1 MKYKKCLFL
10 IIITLIVFINLSQ
23 ILAQGSIDTLRSN
36 DKKVQEALNYYNQ
49 KNYEK
54 AKAMLE
60 NIINSNEKNAE
71 AHYYLGYTLFM
82 LKNLDGAIEECERAV
97 ELDNSNADYH
107 YDLGRLYGEDA
118 NDASIFRL
126 PFLAGNIKDEA
137 ETALNLNP
145 NHIGA
150 RLLLANFY
158 FQVPGIFG
166 GSYDKAI
173 EQATIATKLD
183 EWQGRILLIRIYNEL
198 EEYNK
203 AESECKLLEN
213 INSDNQ
219 ELQLVLYNEYG
230 SLLIKQNRINEA
242 IEKYKKTVSL
252 APNKSWTHNS
262 LGNAY
267 LLKGKYDEA
276 IAEFN
281 IALTINPNSE
291 YAKEKLGET
300 NEKRINE

>member
-1 MKYKKCLFL
+1 MKT
-10 IIITLIVFINLSQ
+10 ITLILFFALTQ
-23 ILAQGSIDTLRSN
+23 ILAQGSIDTLRSS
-36 DKKVQEALNYYNQ
+36 DKNVQDALNYYNQ
-49 KNYEK
+49 KNYKK
-54 AKAMLE
+54 AKAILE
-60 NIINSNEKNAE
+60 QILDSNEKNAE

-82 LKNLDGAIEECERAV
+82 LKDLDGAIEECERAV
-97 ELDNSNADYH
+97 ELDNDNADYH

-126 PFLAGNIKDEA
+126 PSLGSKIRMEA

-145 NHIGA
+145 DHIGA

-158 FQVPGIFG
+158 FQAPGIFG

-173 EQATIATKLD
+173 EHATIAAKLD

-198 EEYNK
+198 EEYKK
-203 AESECKLLEN
+203 AEKECKLLEN
-213 INSDNQ
+213 IESENQ
-219 ELQLVLYNEYG
+219 ELQLVFFNEYG
-230 SLLIKQNRINEA
+230 SLLIKQNRIDEA
-242 IEKYKKTVSL
+242 IDKYKRTVLL
-252 APNKSWTHNS
+252 APEKSWTHNS

-281 IALTINPNSE
+281 IALSINPDSE
-291 YAKEKLGET
+291 YAKEKLEET
-300 NEKRINE
+300 NEKRINK

>member
-1 MKYKKCLFL
+1 
-10 IIITLIVFINLSQ
+10 
-23 ILAQGSIDTLRSN
+23 
-36 DKKVQEALNYYNQ
+36 
-49 KNYEK
+49 
-54 AKAMLE
+54 
-60 NIINSNEKNAE
+60 
-71 AHYYLGYTLFM
+71 M

-97 ELDNSNADYH
+97 ELDNNNADYH

-126 PFLAGNIKDEA
+126 PSLGSKIRSEA
-137 ETALNLNP
+137 ETALRLNP

-150 RLLLANFY
+150 RVLLANFY
-158 FQVPGIFG
+158 FQAPGIFG

-173 EQATIATKLD
+173 EHATIAAKLD

-198 EEYNK
+198 EEYKK
-203 AESECKLLEN
+203 AEKECKLLEN
-213 INSDNQ
+213 IESDNQ
-219 ELQLVLYNEYG
+219 ELQLVLFNEYG
-230 SLLIKQNRINEA
+230 FLLIKQNRIDEA

-281 IALTINPNSE
+281 IALSINPDSE
-291 YAKEKLGET
+291 YAKEKLEET
-300 NEKRINE
+300 NDKRTNK

>member
-1 MKYKKCLFL
+1 MKT
-10 IIITLIVFINLSQ
+10 ITLIVFLALAQ
-23 ILAQGSIDTLRSN
+23 ILAQGSIDTLRSS
-36 DKKVQEALNYYNQ
+36 DKNVQDALNYYNQ

-54 AKAMLE
+54 AKAILE
-60 NIINSNEKNAE
+60 QTLDSNEKNAE

-82 LKNLDGAIEECERAV
+82 LKDLDAAIEECERAV
-97 ELDNSNADYH
+97 ELDSDNADYH

-126 PFLAGNIKDEA
+126 PSLGSKIRGEA

-145 NHIGA
+145 NHLGA
-150 RLLLANFY
+150 RVLLANFY
-158 FQVPGIFG
+158 FQAPGILG

-173 EQATIATKLD
+173 EHATIAAKLD

-198 EEYNK
+198 EEYKK
-203 AESECKLLEN
+203 AENECKLLEN
-213 INSDNQ
+213 LNSDNQ
-219 ELQLVLYNEYG
+219 ELQLVLFNEYG
-230 SLLIKQNRINEA
+230 FLLVKQNRIDEA

-267 LLKGKYDEA
+267 LLKGRYYEA

-281 IALTINPNSE
+281 IALSINPDSE
-291 YAKEKLGET
+291 YAKEKLEET
-300 NEKRINE
+300 NEKRKNK

>member
-1 MKYKKCLFL
+1 MLKT
-10 IIITLIVFINLSQ
+10 ITLIVFIALTQ

-54 AKAMLE
+54 AK
-60 NIINSNEKNAE
+60 IILDKIIDTNEKNAE
-71 AHYYLGYTLFM
+71 AHYYLAFTLFM
-82 LKNLDGAIEECERAV
+82 LKNLDDAIEECEKAV
-97 ELDNSNADYH
+97 ELDNNNADYH
-107 YDLGRLYGEDA
+107 FNLGRLYGEDA
-118 NDASIFRL
+118 ADASIFRL

-158 FQVPGIFG
+158 FQAPGIFG

-173 EQATIATKLD
+173 EHATIAAKLD

-203 AESECKLLEN
+203 AENECRLLEN
-213 INSDNQ
+213 IDTDNQ
-219 ELQLVLYNEYG
+219 ELQLVFFNEYG
-230 SLLIKQNRINEA
+230 FLLVKQNRIHEA

-276 IAEFN
+276 ITEFN
-281 IALTINPNSE
+281 MALTINPNSE
-291 YAKEKLGET
+291 YAKEKLEET
-300 NEKRINE
+300 NEKRTNK

>member
-1 MKYKKCLFL
+1 MLKTIIL
-10 IIITLIVFINLSQ
+10 ITIIALTQMF
-23 ILAQGSIDTLRSN
+23 AQASIDTLGSN

-60 NIINSNEKNAE
+60 KIIDSNEKNAE
-71 AHYYLGYTLFM
+71 AHYYLSYTLFM
-82 LKNLDGAIEECERAV
+82 LKNLDNAIEECVRAV
-97 ELDNSNADYH
+97 ELDNNNADYH

-118 NDASIFRL
+118 ADASIFRL

-137 ETALNLNP
+137 EIALRLNH

-158 FQVPGIFG
+158 FHAPGIFG

-173 EQATIATKLD
+173 EHATIAAKLD

-203 AESECKLLEN
+203 AENECKFLEN
-213 INSDNQ
+213 IENDNQ
-219 ELQLVLYNEYG
+219 GLQLVLYNEYCF
-230 SLLIKQNRINEA
+230 LLIKQNRIDEA
-242 IEKYKKTVSL
+242 IEKYKKNVSL

-262 LGNAY
+262 LGNVY

-281 IALTINPNSE
+281 IALTINPNSD
-291 YAKEKLGET
+291 YAKEKLEET
-300 NEKRINE
+300 TETRTNK

>member
-1 MKYKKCLFL
+1 MLKT
-10 IIITLIVFINLSQ
+10 ITLIVFIALTQ

-54 AKAMLE
+54 AK
-60 NIINSNEKNAE
+60 IILDKIIDTNEKNAE
-71 AHYYLGYTLFM
+71 AHYYLAFTLFM
-82 LKNLDGAIEECERAV
+82 LKNLDDAIEECEKAV
-97 ELDNSNADYH
+97 ELDNNNADYH
-107 YDLGRLYGEDA
+107 FNLGRLYGEDA
-118 NDASIFRL
+118 ADASIFRI
-126 PFLAGNIKDEA
+126 PFLVGKIKDEA
-137 ETALNLNP
+137 ETALKLNP

-150 RLLLANFY
+150 RILLANFY
-158 FQVPGIFG
+158 FHAPGILG

-173 EQATIATKLD
+173 EHAIIAAKLD
-183 EWQGRILLIRIYNEL
+183 EWQGRILLIRIYNKL
-198 EEYNK
+198 KKCNK
-203 AESECKLLEN
+203 AENECKLLEN
-213 INSDNQ
+213 IDTDNQ
-219 ELQLVLYNEYG
+219 ELQLVLFNEYG
-230 SLLIKQNRINEA
+230 SLLIKQNRIDEA

-262 LGNAY
+262 LGNVY

-291 YAKEKLGET
+291 YAKGKLEET
-300 NEKRINE
+300 NEKRTNK

>member
-1 MKYKKCLFL
+1 MKT
-10 IIITLIVFINLSQ
+10 IALIVFFALTQ
-23 ILAQGSIDTLRSN
+23 ILAQGSIDTLRSS
-36 DKKVQEALNYYNQ
+36 DKSVQDALNYYNQ

-54 AKAMLE
+54 AKAILE
-60 NIINSNEKNAE
+60 QILDSNEKNAE

-82 LKNLDGAIEECERAV
+82 LKDLEGAIEECERAV
-97 ELDNSNADYH
+97 ELDDDNADYH

-126 PFLAGNIKDEA
+126 PSLGSKITGEA
-137 ETALNLNP
+137 ETALQLNP

-150 RLLLANFY
+150 RILLANFY
-158 FQVPGIFG
+158 FQAPGILG

-173 EQATIATKLD
+173 EHATIAAKLD
-183 EWQGRILLIRIYNEL
+183 EWQGRILLIRIYNKL

-203 AESECKLLEN
+203 AENECKLLEN
-213 INSDNQ
+213 LNSDNQ
-219 ELQLVLYNEYG
+219 ELQLVLFNEYG
-230 SLLIKQNRINEA
+230 FLLLKQNRIDEA

-281 IALTINPNSE
+281 IALSINPDSE
-291 YAKEKLGET
+291 YAKEKLEET
-300 NEKRINE
+300 NKKRTNK

>member
-1 MKYKKCLFL
+1 MLKT
-10 IIITLIVFINLSQ
+10 ITLIVFIALTQ

-54 AKAMLE
+54 AKALLE
-60 NIINSNEKNAE
+60 KIIDSDEKNAK
-71 AHYYLGYTLFM
+71 AHYYLGYTLFA

-97 ELDNSNADYH
+97 ELDSNNADYH

-137 ETALNLNP
+137 ETALNLDP

-158 FQVPGIFG
+158 FQAPGIFG

-173 EQATIATKLD
+173 EHAIIAAKLD

-203 AESECKLLEN
+203 AENECKLLEK
-213 INSDNQ
+213 IDTDNQ
-219 ELQLVLYNEYG
+219 ELQLLFFNEYG
-230 SLLIKQNRINEA
+230 SLLIEQNRIDEA
-242 IEKYKKTVSL
+242 IEKYKKTVTLS
-252 APNKSWTHNS
+252 PNKSWTHNS

-276 IAEFN
+276 ITEFN

-291 YAKEKLGET
+291 YAKEKLEET
-300 NEKRINE
+300 NEKRTNN

>member
-1 MKYKKCLFL
+1 MLKT
-10 IIITLIVFINLSQ
+10 ITLIVFIALTQ

-60 NIINSNEKNAE
+60 IIIDSNEKNAE
-71 AHYYLGYTLFM
+71 AHFYLAYTLFM
-82 LKNLDGAIEECERAV
+82 LKNLDDAIDECERAV
-97 ELDNSNADYH
+97 ELDNNNADYH
-107 YDLGRLYGEDA
+107 FNLGRLYGEDA
-118 NDASIFRL
+118 ADASIFRV
-126 PFLAGNIKDEA
+126 PFLAGKIKDEA
-137 ETALNLNP
+137 ETALRLNP
-145 NHIGA
+145 NHVGA
-150 RLLLANFY
+150 IILLANFY
-158 FQVPGIFG
+158 FQAPGIFG

-173 EQATIATKLD
+173 EHATIAAKRD

-203 AESECKLLEN
+203 AENECKLLEN
-213 INSDNQ
+213 IDTDNQ
-219 ELQLVLYNEYG
+219 ELQLVLFNEYG
-230 SLLIKQNRINEA
+230 SLLIKQNRIDEA

-267 LLKGKYDEA
+267 LLKGKFDEA
-276 IAEFN
+276 IVEFN

-291 YAKEKLGET
+291 YAKGKLEET
-300 NEKRINE
+300 NEKRTNK

>member
-1 MKYKKCLFL
+1 MLKT
-10 IIITLIVFINLSQ
+10 ITLIVFITLTQ

-54 AKAMLE
+54 AQAMLE
-60 NIINSNEKNAE
+60 IIIDSNEKNAE

-97 ELDNSNADYH
+97 ELDNDNADYH

-137 ETALNLNP
+137 KTALRLNP
-145 NHIGA
+145 NHLGA
-150 RLLLANFY
+150 RILLANFY
-158 FQVPGIFG
+158 FQAPGIFG

-173 EQATIATKLD
+173 EHATIAAKLD

-203 AESECKLLEN
+203 AENECKLLEN
-213 INSDNQ
+213 IESDNQ
-219 ELQLVLYNEYG
+219 ELQLVLFNEYG
-230 SLLIKQNRINEA
+230 SLLIEQNRINEA
-242 IEKYKKTVSL
+242 IEKYKKTVTL
-252 APNKSWTHNS
+252 APEKSWTHNS

-276 IAEFN
+276 VAEFN
-281 IALTINPNSE
+281 IALTINPDSE
-291 YAKEKLGET
+291 YAKEKLEET
-300 NEKRINE
+300 NEKRNNK